1 MSAERGTGGKNANYG
16 WSPREEPP
24 DDPAVSAWLAALWA
38 KPFTY
43 AEYEEMR
50 TAAASRVAV
59 APRLESREDVT
70 PLKGAR

>member
-1 MSAERGTGGKNANYG
+1 MMPP
-16 WSPREEPP
+16 PRNGVKK
-24 DDPAVSAWLAALWA
+24 VSRKAAPLQWGQ
-38 KPFTY
+38 KVTY